1 MKLPQSGQ
9 EKPEVQG
16 EAAPIPT
23 DPEALLNVKHAK
35 SPQLKAQQTYL
46 DLLQLTPKQYD
57 KPMGIELA
65 GMRTSKP
72 VIADKQA
79 RRLYEAVDGK
89 STLEV
94 IRATINMDIQDLY
107 RAVRFLLIQQ
117 RIQLFEPNG
126 QLVDKEQF
134 LKE

>member
-1 MKLPQSGQ
+1 
-9 EKPEVQG
+9 
-16 EAAPIPT
+16 
-23 DPEALLNVKHAK
+23 
-35 SPQLKAQQTYL
+35 
-46 DLLQLTPKQYD
+46 
-57 KPMGIELA
+57 
-65 GMRTSKP
+65 P

-79 RRLYEAVDGK
+79 RRLHEALDGK
-89 STLEV
+89 STLEEV
-94 IRATINMDIQDLY
+94 RARINMDMQDLY